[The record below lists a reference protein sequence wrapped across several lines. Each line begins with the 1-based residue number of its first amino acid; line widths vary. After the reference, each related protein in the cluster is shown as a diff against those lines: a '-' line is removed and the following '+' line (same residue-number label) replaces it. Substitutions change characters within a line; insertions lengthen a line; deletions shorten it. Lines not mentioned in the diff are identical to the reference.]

1 VTSLAFTPDS
11 KVLVSG
17 SMDKTVRLWDVAEGR
32 EQRTLTYATGVG
44 GFRLSPKGKVLAIS
58 ASAGGQRM
66 TIQEMSTGRE
76 LLQLRGHQKAVTDA
90 AFSSDGRKLITGSDD
105 ETVRVWELA
114 PAKRKDVFALT
125 DLSPAWTGSG
135 TAVCFSPDGENLLTV
150 FTDRTFTIW
159 ATRTLIESKHYPV
172 PVTKFA
178 CAGLASGGK
187 LAAFVGVAGNVVLW
201 NGGTGETNSF
211 GRPTTN
217 ASTRAVFSKDG
228 KRLAIG
234 GESEV
239 SVLDIS
245 RQEKPRSF
253 SIQDGES
260 SRPDD
265 IVMSLAFSQNGQIVM
280 AGFYDGLVKIWD
292 LSGPFQL
299 ALKGGNDQVHGLALL
314 SDMRTLVSVSREVRF
329 WDLNSRQ
336 HLPVHRE
343 PKVRG
348 WGCSVSPDGRR
359 LAVGGSDG
367 LITIFDLASRQI
379 LVALEGHESPVLDVA
394 FLGDGDTLVSVGDD
408 QVRVW
413 RAASFAE
420 ADGEMLKK

>member
-1 VTSLAFTPDS
+1 V
-11 KVLVSG
+11 
-17 SMDKTVRLWDVAEGR
+17 W
-32 EQRTLTYATGVG
+32 
-44 GFRLSPKGKVLAIS
+44 
-58 ASAGGQRM
+58 AG
-66 TIQEMSTGRE
+66 
-76 LLQLRGHQKAVTDA
+76 A
-90 AFSSDGRKLITGSDD
+90 
-105 ETVRVWELA
+105 
-114 PAKRKDVFALT
+114 
-125 DLSPAWTGSG
+125 G

-150 FTDRTFTIW
+150 FKNRTFSTW
-159 ATRTLIESKHYPV
+159 ATRTLVENKHYPV
-172 PVTKFA
+172 PVAQFA

-187 LAAFVGVAGNVVLW
+187 LAAFVDVDGNVVFW
-201 NGGTGETNSF
+201 NGETGETNYF
-211 GRPTTN
+211 AKPTAN
-217 ASTRAVFSKDG
+217 PSTRAVFSRDG

-234 GESEV
+234 GIREV

-260 SRPDD
+260 PRQDD
-265 IVMSLAFSQNGQIVM
+265 IVMSLAFSPDGQRVM
-280 AGFYDGLVKIWD
+280 AGSSLGLVKIWD

-336 HLPVHRE
+336 HPLVLQE
-343 PKVRG
+343 PRVRG

-379 LVALEGHESPVLDVA
+379 LVALEGHESLVVDVA

-408 QVRVW
+408 QVRSGAPLHLQKRMV
-413 RAASFAE
+413 
-420 ADGEMLKK
+420 KC